1 MIRRHCFSVAGAVL
15 CAALPLQ
22 GYAQQADEP
31 PNPMYGNCRVGFA
44 IIWPGGS
51 KEPLSRDFRY
61 SMPFYADN
69 LPAKEFYMER
79 GGNRYSVTIVDF
91 SSGPRADERI
101 VEAVAAELRKK
112 GETRF
117 QAFATYEVG
126 MPGRQLNIF
135 APNNRQIRASVYMG
149 DHYLVITEANAVVGD
164 LDAIQFEQSIV
175 LIDENGKD
183 RDRVGAAN
191 TDNNRPFIVQC
202 GR

>member
-1 MIRRHCFSVAGAVL
+1 MICAGA
-15 CAALPLQ
+15 AGQ
-22 GYAQQADEP
+22 GYAAQQADEP

-149 DHYLVITEANAVVGD
+149 DHYLVITEANAVAGD